1 MSQGRCSS
9 ALCVV
14 CERGGFWGAGLRRM
28 LGGDGVFVRRCGSF
42 TQCWPD
48 LELFPSSIV
57 LLEAGEAD
65 LGDIFEL
72 VCRIQRRFPRARSL
86 VVLPRGCQQQQQWWL
101 REAGAV
107 HVVRSSRELDSVAR
121 LVRQHVQ
128 QAPAIPR
135 TWTEQVYAGLPW
147 SSEKPRMD
155 F

>member
-1 MSQGRCSS
+1 MSERHCSS
-9 ALCVV
+9 AVCVV
-14 CERGGFWGAGLRRM
+14 CERGGFWGVRLRQKLR
-28 LGGDGVFVRRCGSF
+28 GDGVVVRRCGSV

-57 LLEAGEAD
+57 LLEAAEAD
-65 LGDIFEL
+65 LDDIFEF

-86 VVLPRGCQQQQQWWL
+86 VVLPRSCEQQQWWL

-107 HVVRSSRELDSVAR
+107 HVVRSSRELETVAR
-121 LVRQHVQ
+121 LVRRHVQ
-128 QAPAIPR
+128 QAPANPK

-147 SSEKPRMD
+147 SSERSRMD